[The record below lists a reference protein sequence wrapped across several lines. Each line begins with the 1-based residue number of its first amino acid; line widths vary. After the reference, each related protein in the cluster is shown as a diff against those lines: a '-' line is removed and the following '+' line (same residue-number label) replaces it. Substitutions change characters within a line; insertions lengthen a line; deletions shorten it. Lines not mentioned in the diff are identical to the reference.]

1 MQNASPAPANH
12 QPHDCHSH
20 FLFSSSHHLHLFS
33 FLCIISSPPPS
44 SERSITVTSAFLD
57 RHPHHLWNC
66 SLLTRSAA
74 SPPFSSTESIIISL
88 PFLFLSTV
96 TINHQDHSL
105 HLDRLAPPLFC
116 VEESTL
122 SVCYWHHRRL
132 SRPSPPLSIS
142 PSICPVLLIVNN
154 TRSSTSTCFSRPEPE
169 QSLPVT
175 LSSQSPSLASLV
187 DRLPLHHH
195 LQSSLLLCGC

>member
-12 QPHDCHSH
+12 QPHDWHSH
-20 FLFSSSHHLHLFS
+20 FLFSSSHPLHLFS

-57 RHPHHLWNC
+57 RHPHHLWNY

-142 PSICPVLLIVNN
+142 PSIALFFW
-154 TRSSTSTCFSRPEPE
+154 SSTTPDYQPLLV
-169 QSLPVT
+169 SLGQNQNNHC
-175 LSSQSPSLASLV
+175 L
-187 DRLPLHHH
+187 
-195 LQSSLLLCGC
+195 